1 MPLNFADFVVEM
13 AGRSGRWG
21 SGAAWDLGPSETGL
35 GPSGSGKQVGQEP
48 SVVTAKEPSTP
59 NPVA

>member
-1 MPLNFADFVVEM
+1 MPLNSADFVVEM

-21 SGAAWDLGPSETGL
+21 AGAAWDLGRSETGS

-48 SVVTAKEPSTP
+48 SDSTAKEPSTP

>member
-1 MPLNFADFVVEM
+1 M

-21 SGAAWDLGPSETGL
+21 AGAAWDLGRSETGS

-48 SVVTAKEPSTP
+48 SDSTAKEPSTP